1 MDYKLEVLKFLNK
14 TGMTQAALA
23 KKLGIDRS
31 RLNRVLKNRG
41 CFQSEDIPKLQ
52 HFFAGGFDAQI
63 KRCI

>member
-1 MDYKLEVLKFLNK
+1 MDYKIEIIKFLNK
-14 TGMTQAALA
+14 TGITQVTLA

-41 CFQSEDIPKLQ
+41 RFQPEDIPKLQ